1 MVRGVSLYVI
11 EKLMAEARK
20 LAAEYRRA
28 TGKTLPISGEI
39 AINDA
44 IRLLALE
51 PSNEPTAAYDALRRN
66 AEGGATRLQIKAR
79 VVFDE
84 IKSSHRVGELKLDRP
99 WEAVLLV
106 LLDENYEPFA
116 IYEAQRPAIE
126 LALEDA
132 RPNKRGTLTVPRF
145 QRIGELVWSH
155 DPGKAA
161 PETPD
166 P

>member
-1 MVRGVSLYVI
+1 MSLYVI

-51 PSNEPTAAYDALRRN
+51 PVNEPTAGYDAIRHN
-66 AEGGATRLQIKAR
+66 AEGGVERLQIKAR

-106 LLDENYEPFA
+106 VLDDNYEPFA
-116 IYEAQRPAIE
+116 IYEAPRSAIE
-126 LALEDA
+126 VALEDA

-145 QRIGELVWSH
+145 QRIGELVWSR
-155 DPGKAA
+155 DVVDAA
-161 PETPD
+161 LEIPVP
-166 P
+166 